1 MKTQISN
8 LFSGTKNQILNPN
21 TDYTQRPKATS
32 HIGHSGSNMAEV
44 AQVWE
49 KVTAE
54 NPEFMTI
61 RVMGMELT
69 LKANWS
75 LSGKSV
81 SYHTSISAE
90 TLSEKFGL
98 VPSKKGT
105 PWISIQNANI
115 ITVDNGKNSQA
126 YICPSYIEIL

>member
-32 HIGHSGSNMAEV
+32 HNGHSGSNMAEV

-75 LSGKSV
+75 LSRKSV

-115 ITVDNGKNSQA
+115 ITVDNGKNSHA